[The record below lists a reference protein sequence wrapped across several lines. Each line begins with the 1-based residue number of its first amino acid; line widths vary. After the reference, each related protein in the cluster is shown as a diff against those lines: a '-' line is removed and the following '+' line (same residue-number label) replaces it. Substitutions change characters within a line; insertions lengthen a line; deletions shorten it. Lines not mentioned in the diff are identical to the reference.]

1 MASFRGAVYDP
12 PSEGF
17 PTLTVVFGA
26 NGDVLIA
33 RCMENRQ
40 QAEALLAQI
49 GNRMQEMVDQ
59 VTDGSAAA

>member
-17 PTLTVVFGA
+17 PTLAVAFAA

-49 GNRMQEMVDQ
+49 KNKIESTIEQQTGR
-59 VTDGSAAA
+59 AA

>member
-17 PTLTVVFGA
+17 PTLTVVFAA
-26 NGDVLIA
+26 NGDVLLA

-49 GNRMQEMVDQ
+49 KSKIESTIEQE
-59 VTDGSAAA
+59 TGRAA

>member
-12 PSEGF
+12 PSDGF
-17 PTLTVVFGA
+17 PTLAVAFAA
-26 NGDVLIA
+26 NGDVLLA

-49 GNRMQEMVDQ
+49 KAKIESAIAQE
-59 VTDGSAAA
+59 TGRAA

>member
-12 PSEGF
+12 PSEGY
-17 PTLTVVFGA
+17 PTLTVAFAA
-26 NGDVLIA
+26 NGDVLLA

-49 GNRMQEMVDQ
+49 KNKIEGMIEQE
-59 VTDGSAAA
+59 AAGRAA

>member
-17 PTLTVVFGA
+17 PTLTVVFAADG
-26 NGDVLIA
+26 NVLLA

-49 GNRMQEMVDQ
+49 RNKIESTIEQE
-59 VTDGSAAA
+59 TAGRAA